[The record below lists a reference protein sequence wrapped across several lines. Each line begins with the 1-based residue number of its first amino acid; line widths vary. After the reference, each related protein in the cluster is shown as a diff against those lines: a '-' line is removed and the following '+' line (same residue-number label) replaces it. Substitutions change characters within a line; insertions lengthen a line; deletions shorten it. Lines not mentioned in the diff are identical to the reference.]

1 MSYKTILSL
10 DPSGAYEEGKGTT
23 GYSIWKFNPDN
34 NAFNME
40 YAGNIRAYNYD
51 SQMSYFDAHIKL
63 LDEVKPD
70 ILIMEDYL
78 LYAHKASQQIGS
90 KMETPQLIG
99 LIKYECNNRHIEVVI
114 QAAYEVKRRW
124 TDKILVYKGIIR
136 KTGNVYR
143 DTNSKVV
150 SRHSKDSIRHAMH
163 YITKRSKYGN
173 R

>member
-1 MSYKTILSL
+1 MNYKILSL

-23 GYSIWKFNPDN
+23 GYSIWTFNPDN
-34 NAFNME
+34 CAYSLLE
-40 YAGNIRAYNYD
+40 SGNIRAYNYN
-51 SQMSYFDAHIKL
+51 SQYEYFNAHIKL
-63 LDEVKPD
+63 LEEVNPN

-78 LYAHKASQQIGS
+78 LYAHKANQQIGS

-99 LIKYECNNRHIEVVI
+99 LLKYECTTRNIEIVI
-114 QAAYEVKRRW
+114 QAAHEVKRRW
-124 TDKILVYKGIIR
+124 TDKILAYKGII
-136 KTGNVYR
+136 KKSGNVFR
-143 DTNSKVV
+143 DYNNKVV